1 MRSKKASRPHNK
13 LPEKESDIVRAI
25 LDFLHYH
32 HIVSFRSNT
41 GAMAG
46 SHTNKQGETNRW
58 YVRFNEPGY
67 PDITGLLKDGKY
79 LAIEVKRHDG
89 KATPDQLRFLQT
101 IIDNHGVA
109 FVARSVDETFDVLK
123 SLGYLKK

>member
-1 MRSKKASRPHNK
+1 MRSKKASRPDNK

-41 GAMAG
+41 GAMSG
-46 SHTNKQGETNRW
+46 EHTNKLGKTNRW
-58 YVRFNEPGY
+58 FVRFNEPGY
-67 PDITGLLKDGKY
+67 PDITGCLKDGKY
-79 LAIEVKRHDG
+79 LAIEVKRRDG
-89 KATPDQLRFLQT
+89 KATPDQLRFLQI

-109 FVARSVDETFDVLK
+109 FVARSVDQVNDILK